1 MDVYLF
7 MKFLL
12 LIVLS
17 VFFLFYRFYKVFKI
31 KFFKGYLYFVS
42 CVKFVIKG
50 NNGGNIWI
58 KKISNINV
66 WKYNCEKL
74 E

>member
-7 MKFLL
+7 IKFLL

-17 VFFLFYRFYKVFKI
+17 VFFLFFRFYKV
-31 KFFKGYLYFVS
+31 FKGYLYFVS

-50 NNGGNIWI
+50 NNGGNIRI
-58 KKISNINV
+58 KKLVI
-66 WKYNCEKL
+66 
-74 E
+74 